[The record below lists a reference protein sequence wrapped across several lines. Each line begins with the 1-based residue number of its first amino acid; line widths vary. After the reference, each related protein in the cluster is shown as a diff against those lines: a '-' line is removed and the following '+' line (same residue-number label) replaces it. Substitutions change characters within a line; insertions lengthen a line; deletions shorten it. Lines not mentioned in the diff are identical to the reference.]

1 MNRRAIYARIW
12 RGGFLGKDSI
22 SGIYSV
28 DLRTHTYEC
37 PIHFSIIVSGKRDNN
52 GVLLRLQMFH
62 IHFLFYS
69 QNHSKL
75 GGYHSHSGDEVAEA
89 QCSSVFAGG
98 CRPRECWAGV
108 LSGGRVNAL
117 ALRYITSCINYTQ
130 TSLPGLLVA
139 VIGLSLLLKFLK
151 PMPASI
157 RCI

>member
-1 MNRRAIYARIW
+1 MNVQFTLVLLSVVIRS
-12 RGGFLGKDSI
+12 RGKNWSYF
-22 SGIYSV
+22 SV
-28 DLRTHTYEC
+28 LR
-37 PIHFSIIVSGKRDNN
+37 FRLLSGKRDIN

-98 CRPRECWAGV
+98 FRPRECWAGV

-117 ALRYITSCINYTQ
+117 ALHYITSCINYTQ
-130 TSLPGLLVA
+130 TSLPGLLAA
-139 VIGLSLLLKFLK
+139 VMGLSLLLKFLK